1 MVKKKNPTDPNM
13 ATGMLDAM
21 KAASTYAADV
31 AEKERIRLSKAS
43 NNYQNTHFT
52 KQDTPIDSVVSQPPA
67 PTPTPPA
74 PPPPPPVATSKSVK
88 QPSPSLVEYSAEGLP
103 QELITD
109 LLYEDVGGTEL
120 INIARYDTVDGQ
132 DVSYSLVRNLS
143 VLNKSFNPSNILA
156 GQIAYSSQ
164 LGQYAL
170 DLSVKINSISLDADG
185 NLVIDLSSIG
195 SDEYVEVEIS
205 SNGTI
210 YKIGV

>member
-1 MVKKKNPTDPNM
+1 
-13 ATGMLDAM
+13 MLYDITSAQQRL
-21 KAASTYAADV
+21 
-31 AEKERIRLSKAS
+31 AEIERNKLIKEIEQDNINRERGKGK
-43 NNYQNTHFT
+43 YQ
-52 KQDTPIDSVVSQPPA
+52 VQPPSTSSAPAA

-74 PPPPPPVATSKSVK
+74 PPPPPPIATSKSVK
-88 QPSPSLVEYSAEGLP
+88 QPSPSLVQYSAEGLP

-143 VLNKSFNPSNILA
+143 VLNKSFNPNNILA

-170 DLSVKINSISLDADG
+170 DLSVKINSISLDANG
-185 NLVIDLSSIG
+185 NMVIDLSSVG

-210 YKIGV
+210 YKIGLVGGPA

>member
-1 MVKKKNPTDPNM
+1 MT
-13 ATGMLDAM
+13 ASRAGMTIAEQNINSGQDARAGLAPGQSSGNDAIDRARG
-21 KAASTYAADV
+21 KGIYYVASSAPAAPS
-31 AEKERIRLSKAS
+31 
-43 NNYQNTHFT
+43 
-52 KQDTPIDSVVSQPPA
+52 PA
-67 PTPTPPA
+67 PPP

-88 QPSPSLVEYSAEGLP
+88 QPSPSLIQYSAEGLP

-109 LLYEDVGGTEL
+109 LLYEDVGGSEL

-143 VLNKSFNPSNILA
+143 ILNQSFNPNNILA
-156 GQIAYSSQ
+156 GQIVYSSQ

-170 DLSVKINSISLDADG
+170 DLSIKINSVSLDADG
-185 NLVIDLSSIG
+185 NLVIDLASIG